1 MKVDEIDLKNY
12 NDLMFWKESEQK
24 LYLNNDKLM
33 LEALKERRILLLIDL
48 VYSRFFS
55 KKNLFVVN
63 FNLYKLVF

>member
-33 LEALKERRILLLIDL
+33 LEALKDL
-48 VYSRFFS
+48 DINS
-55 KKNLFVVN
+55 
-63 FNLYKLVF
+63 